1 MAKKPYS
8 EQDFVKSISSK
19 IKQMRVDKGY
29 TSYENFALDNKI
41 DRKQYWRVENNAN
54 LTVKSLFKILQKLE
68 IDPSTFFKDL

>member
-1 MAKKPYS
+1 
-8 EQDFVKSISSK
+8 
-19 IKQMRVDKGY
+19 MRVDKGY